1 MFRKRIS
8 RGELVN
14 FSSTID
20 TRRSRTLRLQFMYNL
35 DYSFT
40 EEIRKSE
47 IFATF
52 EKIHDLF
59 PNKFTSKESKYQIK
73 AILLILIVTTANLLH
88 VNYINIASYE
98 TLGKI
103 KIPS

>member
-1 MFRKRIS
+1 
-8 RGELVN
+8 
-14 FSSTID
+14 
-20 TRRSRTLRLQFMYNL
+20 MYNL

-40 EEIRKSE
+40 EEIRESE